1 MRSYIFFFTIVLL
14 CLMMAG
20 CSGTSRKGKGAS
32 YSGAK
37 AVVVAPTPWDSSKH
51 RMVKTTA
58 YSHKENEP
66 GAVGRKN
73 AIGTTLRYGMVRSAA
88 ADWSRY
94 PLGTQ
99 FRISGSPFLYEI
111 DDYGSALVGTN
122 TIDLFK
128 PTLGQMREWGV
139 RQVNI
144 SIVKWGSFE
153 ESQKWLGNR
162 LQYPHVAQ
170 MHRCIQYH
178 QRNGV
183 RH

>member
-1 MRSYIFFFTIVLL
+1 MKSYDIFVIINLF
-14 CLMMAG
+14 CLIMAG
-20 CSGTSRKGKGAS
+20 CSGTSQKSKGSS

-37 AVVVAPTPWDSSKH
+37 VVVAPTPWNSSRH

-66 GAVGRKN
+66 GAEGRKN

-111 DDYGSALVGTN
+111 DDYGSALVGTD

-128 PTLGQMREWGV
+128 PTLGKMREWGV
-139 RQVNI
+139 QQVNI
-144 SIVKWGSFE
+144 TIVKWGSFE
-153 ESQKWLGNR
+153 TSLQCLGKR

-183 RH
+183 RL

>member
-1 MRSYIFFFTIVLL
+1 MKSLVCFFIISLF
-14 CLMMAG
+14 CLIWAG
-20 CSGTSRKGKGAS
+20 CSGTSSKGKRAS
-32 YSGAK
+32 HSGAK
-37 AVVVAPTPWDSSKH
+37 AVVAAPTPWNSNRH

-66 GAVGRKN
+66 GAEGRKN
-73 AIGTTLRYGMVRSAA
+73 SIGTTLRYGMVRSAA
-88 ADWSRY
+88 ADWSKY

-111 DDYGSALVGTN
+111 DDYGSALVGTD

-128 PTLGQMREWGV
+128 PTLGQMKEWGV

-144 SIVKWGSFE
+144 TIVKWGSFE
-153 ESQKWLGNR
+153 TSQQWLGKR

-183 RH
+183 RL